1 MAVYV
6 FSWPVRI
13 RRLLTRAF
21 YRVLLYFGAHPA
33 NFERLTAKPS
43 IKEGEE
49 SFSPP
54 HAPLTFQNASLVHQ
68 RDQTEATTR

>member
-1 MAVYV
+1 
-6 FSWPVRI
+6 
-13 RRLLTRAF
+13 LLTRAF

-54 HAPLTFQNASLVHQ
+54 THP
-68 RDQTEATTR
+68 